1 VRRTTL
7 WTIAVVSMLGLAVL
21 AATPPENLPQA
32 LEAQRRLVADHP
44 GDAAAQNDLGNLLL
58 LAGDR
63 KGAEA
68 AYRQAVELAPDRAS
82 YHYNFALLLQQIDRP
97 GQAQRHY
104 RRVVELEPTNAW
116 ATYQVG
122 ALLER
127 EGRRRAAIDWYAR
140 AFRLDPDLAFPDV
153 NPHLIESELT
163 AEAMLRGYR
172 SAPLASSVPR
182 IYEEPGRISALL
194 VPPDV
199 ATPTAVATTPEASVP
214 GGGQAQRAG
223 GVGQATP
230 SAGGAEPSAGGEGR
244 VLTGDDLLFGPINQ
258 AAPPGGAAPPSAT
271 RPGRP
276 NRGGTTVV
284 VPGTVG
290 QPDAGRNAP
299 RRPGAQPNDR
309 VIAPREGAPFRPGL
323 PSTGRL
329 DTLLVEETE
338 RLG

>member
-1 VRRTTL
+1 MRRTTL
-7 WTIAVVSMLGLAVL
+7 WTFAAASILAMAVL

-44 GDAAAQNDLGNLLL
+44 GDAAAHNDLGNLLL

-63 KGAEA
+63 EGAEA
-68 AYRQAVELAPDRAS
+68 AYREAVELAPDRAS
-82 YHYNFALLLQQIDRP
+82 YHYNLALLLQQIDQPRR
-97 GQAQRHY
+97 AEHHY

-122 ALLER
+122 ALLEQR
-127 EGRRRAAIDWYAR
+127 GRRRAAIDWYGR
-140 AFRLDPDLAFPDV
+140 AFGLEPDLAFPDV

-172 SAPLASSVPR
+172 SEALAATVPR

-194 VPPDV
+194 MTPEV
-199 ATPTAVATTPEASVP
+199 APPTAVAAEPEDALP
-214 GGGQAQRAG
+214 GGDRAPRTG
-223 GVGQATP
+223 GVGQARP
-230 SAGGAEPSAGGEGR
+230 PAGGTASSAADGESR
-244 VLTGDDLLFGPINQ
+244 VLTGEDLLIGPINQ
-258 AAPPGGAAPPSAT
+258 AAPPGGEGARQQ
-271 RPGRP
+271 RPT
-276 NRGGTTVV
+276 RGGTTVV
-284 VPGTVG
+284 VPGTIA

-299 RRPGAQPNDR
+299 RRPAGQPNDR
-309 VIAPREGAPFRPGL
+309 VIAPRDGAPFRPGL

-338 RLG
+338 RRG